1 MGGDMPHTLS
11 SRSATF
17 RSLNCRTLFRF
28 STHPHLRQYIE
39 DIDGRIMQ
47 MLSTVLVWRR
57 GDEKSM
63 DEKSLFSVRHWGIG
77 KLFLIAVACFA
88 VAAIVFYIATW
99 LQQFA
104 PGSLNQ
110 NTAVQM
116 SDEDKRRVVNSL
128 SATASA
134 NEISPAAKLEILQS
148 LNAN

>member
-1 MGGDMPHTLS
+1 
-11 SRSATF
+11 
-17 RSLNCRTLFRF
+17 
-28 STHPHLRQYIE
+28 
-39 DIDGRIMQ
+39 
-47 MLSTVLVWRR
+47 
-57 GDEKSM
+57 M

-88 VAAIVFYIATW
+88 VAAIVFYVATW

>member
-1 MGGDMPHTLS
+1 
-11 SRSATF
+11 
-17 RSLNCRTLFRF
+17 
-28 STHPHLRQYIE
+28 
-39 DIDGRIMQ
+39 
-47 MLSTVLVWRR
+47 
-57 GDEKSM
+57 M
-63 DEKSLFSVRHWGIG
+63 DEKSLFAVRHWGIG

-116 SDEDKRRVVNSL
+116 SDEDKRRVLDSLNQNTAAQMYIEDKQHILDSL
-128 SATASA
+128 SDTSSSEQSSGGGSA
-134 NEISPAAKLEILQS
+134 QTPGTSSVSPSPAANDANTAAKLKILES